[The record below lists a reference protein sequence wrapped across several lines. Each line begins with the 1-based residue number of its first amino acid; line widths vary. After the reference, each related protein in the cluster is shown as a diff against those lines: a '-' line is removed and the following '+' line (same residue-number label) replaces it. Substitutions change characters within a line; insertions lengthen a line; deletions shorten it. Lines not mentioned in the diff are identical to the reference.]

1 VGVAVEYIFIFTYSV
16 IVAVVA
22 GVILAAI
29 AALFSP
35 QPKGKYFKRT
45 FCYTTLVVSIF
56 ILLLVFVN

>member
-1 VGVAVEYIFIFTYSV
+1 V

-29 AALFSP
+29 VALFSP